1 MVGNMAGGDLRLSL
15 VVLAPL
21 IGSILS
27 YLLGRRVPKLAGVV
41 ASGAVLVSFV
51 ATVLLWREVSP
62 TTAFTSSLSSWLTVS
77 FQGAP
82 FSLPIDLYF
91 DSLSAVMCLIVT
103 GVGFLIHLYSAGYM
117 AHDKGI
123 ARFFAYLNLF
133 IAAMLI
139 LVLGKSLPVI
149 FIGWEG
155 VGLCSYLLIGFWYT
169 NTEYAKAGRKAFVMN
184 RIGDVGFIVAMAL
197 LFTYCGTLDV
207 VELSKESVLARVPAG
222 LAFLVGISLFVAATG
237 KSAQIPLFTWLPD
250 AMAGP
255 TPVSALIHAATMVTA
270 GIYLMG
276 RMHGVVELDPAVP
289 AVILWVALATA
300 AVAATT
306 ALAQNDIKKVLAYST
321 VSQLG
326 FMFLAVGVGQYAV
339 ALCHVVTHAFF
350 KACLFLS
357 AGSVIH
363 ECHHE
368 QDMRRMGGLAK
379 KMPITAACYGVS
391 TLAIAGIC
399 PFAGYYSKHAIFG
412 AISTT
417 TNPFLHPYIGLV
429 GGLATAIAVCT
440 AFYMARSFIMTFLGS
455 YRGEGH
461 PHEAPVV
468 MTAPVAILGVLAV
481 VGGFLFVHPITDFVT
496 GPLPPTSVGHESGG
510 LFGIF
515 IGSLPGIFGI
525 ALAAY
530 LFILAPREKDLLRAI
545 FSPLERLFERK
556 YYADELLDIAV
567 VRPVDK
573 LSGVTYRAIDQRIVE
588 GSGGAVGS
596 VVQAM
601 GELTCRMTT
610 GQVTTYVLLMFFA
623 AAALFSVFSQ
633 VR

>member
-1 MVGNMAGGDLRLSL
+1 MGSGDLRLAL

-21 IGSILS
+21 IGSLVS
-27 YLLGRRVPKLAGVV
+27 YLVGRRVPKLSGIL
-41 ASGAVLVSFV
+41 ASAAVLISFLCTVS
-51 ATVLLWREVSP
+51 LWSGVGKGV
-62 TTAFTSSLSSWLTVS
+62 AFTATLSSWIS
-77 FQGAP
+77 FQS
-82 FSLPIDLYF
+82 FSLPLELYF
-91 DSLSAVMCLIVT
+91 DSLSAVMCLVVT
-103 GVGFLIHLYSAGYM
+103 GVGFLIHVYSAGYM
-117 AHDKGI
+117 AHDESI

-133 IAAMLI
+133 VAAMLI

-184 RIGDVGFIVAMAL
+184 RIGDAGFIVAMAV
-197 LFTYCGTLDV
+197 LFSFCGTLDV
-207 VELSKESVLARVPAG
+207 VELGKGEILGKLPAA
-222 LAFLVGISLFVAATG
+222 LAFLAGISLFVAATG

-276 RMHGVVELDPAVP
+276 RMHGVIELDPAVP
-289 AVILWVALATA
+289 AIIMWVALATA

-326 FMFLAVGVGQYAV
+326 FMFLAVGAGQYAI

-379 KMPITAACYGVS
+379 KMPVTAICYGVS

-399 PFAGYYSKHAIFG
+399 PFAGYYSKHAILG
-412 AISTT
+412 AVAST
-417 TNPFLHPYIGLV
+417 TNPFLVPYVSLIGA
-429 GGLATAIAVCT
+429 LATAIAVCT
-440 AFYMARSFIMTFLGS
+440 AFYMARSFIMTFLGT

-468 MTAPVAILGVLAV
+468 MTAPVAILGFLSV
-481 VGGFLFVHPITDFVT
+481 VGGFLFVHSITEFVT
-496 GPLPPTSVGHESGG
+496 GPLPPTSIGHGEEGALS
-510 LFGIF
+510 LL

-530 LFILAPREKDLLRAI
+530 LFLIAPKEKDLLRRI
-545 FSPLERLFERK
+545 FSPLETLFERK
-556 YYADELLDIAV
+556 YFADEVLETSV
-567 VRPVDK
+567 VRPVEK
-573 LSGVTYRAIDQRIVE
+573 LSGVMYRAVDKRLVE
-588 GSGGAVGS
+588 GSGGALGS
-596 VVQAM
+596 ITQAV

-610 GQVTTYVLLMFFA
+610 GQVTTYVLLMFIA
-623 AAALFSVFSQ
+623 AAILIGVFSE
-633 VR
+633 VK